1 MRYAKLISG
10 VIQWAPRKIK
20 NGNTVTYNPA
30 AEMLE
35 AIGYLP
41 VTMTD
46 PPEAPEGYVAE
57 PHWEEGDGS
66 IVQVWEVVEDPYY
79 DDATPDEIA
88 EALEE
93 IL

>member
-1 MRYAKLISG
+1 MRYAKLIEG
-10 VIQWAPRKIK
+10 VIEWAPKKIK
-20 NGNTVTYNPA
+20 DGNTVTYNPP
-30 AEMLE
+30 AEMLTE
-35 AIGYLP
+35 LGYLP

-46 PPEAPEGYVAE
+46 PPEAPEGYYAE
-57 PHWEEGDGS
+57 SHWEEQDGE